1 MAKKKDGVNKS
12 EEIRM
17 LIKANPEIVV
27 KEAVAKLAEKGI
39 KISKALFY
47 FTKGKM
53 KGRKARKEKDQKN
66 AVAKVA
72 ESTHVTKSDAL
83 STILKVKGWAREVG
97 GMKTLKALVEALSE

>member
-47 FTKGKM
+47 FTKG
-53 KGRKARKEKDQKN
+53 R
-66 AVAKVA
+66 
-72 ESTHVTKSDAL
+72 
-83 STILKVKGWAREVG
+83 
-97 GMKTLKALVEALSE
+97 